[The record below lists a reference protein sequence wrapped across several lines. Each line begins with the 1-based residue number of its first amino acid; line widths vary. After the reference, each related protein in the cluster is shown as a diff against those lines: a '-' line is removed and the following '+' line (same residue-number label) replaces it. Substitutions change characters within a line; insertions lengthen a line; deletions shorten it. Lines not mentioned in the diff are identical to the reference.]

1 MGYLV
6 VPRESYSLHCLCDLQ
21 HYGSQS
27 RKIQIIGGPWKVSSQ
42 QKGSTEMRT
51 FMNVSVARYAVS
63 RS

>member
-6 VPRESYSLHCLCDLQ
+6 VPRESYSLRCLCDLQ
-21 HYGSQS
+21 HYGSRS
-27 RKIQIIGGPWKVSSQ
+27 RKTRIIGGLWKASSQ

-51 FMNVSVARYAVS
+51 FMNVSVARETVP